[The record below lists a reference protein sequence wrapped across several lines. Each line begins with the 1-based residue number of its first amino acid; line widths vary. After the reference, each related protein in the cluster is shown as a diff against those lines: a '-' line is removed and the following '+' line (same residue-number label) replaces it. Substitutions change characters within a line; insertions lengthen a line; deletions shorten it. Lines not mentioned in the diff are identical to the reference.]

1 MGSKSYKMSIM
12 LDICKSIIKSIFKRN
27 PTHSYSDF
35 KVPTYIYK
43 FTVLLIFFL
52 ICFNE
57 TDDKYIFTKYVLVSL
72 KNENPW
78 RPFVYP
84 PVERREP
91 YLGL

>member
-1 MGSKSYKMSIM
+1 M
-12 LDICKSIIKSIFKRN
+12 LDMCKSIIKSIFKRN
-27 PTHSYSDF
+27 SIYSDSNF
-35 KVPTYIYK
+35 KVPTHIYK

-78 RPFVYP
+78 HPFP
-84 PVERREP
+84 PV
-91 YLGL
+91 